1 MVVTDDQIN
10 ELKQYIDNI
19 EALVKSEYVQSALDA
34 IDDAIVDNILPNNDV
49 GLYEQETE
57 TT

>member
-19 EALVKSEYVQSALDA
+19 EALVKSEDVQSVLDA

-49 GLYEQETE
+49 RFV
-57 TT
+57 

>member
-19 EALVKSEYVQSALDA
+19 FALVKSEYVQSVLEA

-49 GLYEQETE
+49 RFV
-57 TT
+57 